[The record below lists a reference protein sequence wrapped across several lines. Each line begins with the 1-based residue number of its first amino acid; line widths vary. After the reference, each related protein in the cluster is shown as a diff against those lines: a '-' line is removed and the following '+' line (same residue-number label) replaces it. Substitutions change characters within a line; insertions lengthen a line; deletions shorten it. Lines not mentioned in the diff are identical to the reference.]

1 MKTCWSWKIQ
11 TKEGKES
18 KRKNKKKRPTLL
30 HTQKTHKNQKTGNPN
45 IYAENP
51 GGGGAH
57 L

>member
-18 KRKNKKKRPTLL
+18 KRKNKNKRPTLL
-30 HTQKTHKNQKTGNPN
+30 HTQEAHKNQKTGNPN